1 MHVLLLPGPDG
12 AALRLVLLAELVSA
26 AGFQRDRLYVE
37 WQLHFDPE
45 LWVLQHSEQEVVQP
59 GLIQVRAGGPKGLY
73 CVPARQS
80 RGAAMTAV
88 WQIGNAASCRKLVLQ
103 LSGNGVW
110 LICCRFYIQ
119 TLCCAGRDACLAD
132 DAVPC

>member
-1 MHVLLLPGPDG
+1 VLLLLPPGPDG

-59 GLIQVRAGGPKGLY
+59 GLIQVRVRRDGKGTVCASTTQPHAQQQWQQRCQIVGAALY
-73 CVPARQS
+73 CS
-80 RGAAMTAV
+80 
-88 WQIGNAASCRKLVLQ
+88 LVIMPTENMSH
-103 LSGNGVW
+103 LS
-110 LICCRFYIQ
+110 
-119 TLCCAGRDACLAD
+119 TD
-132 DAVPC
+132 

>member
-1 MHVLLLPGPDG
+1 MLILLAGPDG

-59 GLIQVRAGGPKGLY
+59 GLIQVRGK
-73 CVPARQS
+73 
-80 RGAAMTAV
+80 RGQCEQTA
-88 WQIGNAASCRKLVLQ
+88 LP
-103 LSGNGVW
+103 
-110 LICCRFYIQ
+110 
-119 TLCCAGRDACLAD
+119 
-132 DAVPC
+132 PCG

>member
-1 MHVLLLPGPDG
+1 MMEHSPPPGAKGQQHTQQQFQSSASRINSVHGMHIEHIDNTLPCLHVLLPGPDG

-59 GLIQVRAGGPKGLY
+59 GLIQVCRVMA
-73 CVPARQS
+73 CSSPALLLSSEHSSS
-80 RGAAMTAV
+80 RG
-88 WQIGNAASCRKLVLQ
+88 SRCRLV
-103 LSGNGVW
+103 
-110 LICCRFYIQ
+110 
-119 TLCCAGRDACLAD
+119 
-132 DAVPC
+132 